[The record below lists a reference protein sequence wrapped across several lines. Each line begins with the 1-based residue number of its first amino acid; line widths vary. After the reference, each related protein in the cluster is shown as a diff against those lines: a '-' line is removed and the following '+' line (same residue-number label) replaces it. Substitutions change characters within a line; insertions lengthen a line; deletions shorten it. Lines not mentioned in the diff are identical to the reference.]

1 MLSVTCTELIVIS
14 SFLLV
19 TTIEDTITV
28 TFGCVRSQDIL
39 QSTTP
44 GKLKSY
50 SFFLTTTQ
58 SILGIFASG
67 LLLRELDSTEIKMI

>member
-1 MLSVTCTELIVIS
+1 MFYIRGRHFNSQMSSVC
-14 SFLLV
+14 
-19 TTIEDTITV
+19 
-28 TFGCVRSQDIL
+28 
-39 QSTTP
+39 TTP